1 MQRRGRG
8 CKGLQGVAL
17 RVADKQAIGWT
28 IAVAPGLQFD
38 NASDVVPV
46 VEEAS
51 RAMSRIVASL
61 ALLLLAVMHAP
72 TQAQALVFSVFG
84 DIFPFSTSEPVML
97 FLTGVA
103 LLSLAQLGR
112 PNSR

>member
-1 MQRRGRG
+1 
-8 CKGLQGVAL
+8 
-17 RVADKQAIGWT
+17 
-28 IAVAPGLQFD
+28 VAPGLQFD

-46 VEEAS
+46 VEEES
-51 RAMSRIVASL
+51 SAMSRIVASL

-84 DIFPFSTSEPVML
+84 DIFPFSTSEPAML
-97 FLTGVA
+97 FLTGIA